1 MKIQEIHASAGAH
14 KRKKIVGRGS
24 GSGHGKTSCRGQK
37 GQGSRSG
44 AKKKPGF
51 EGGQMPL
58 IRRVPKRGF
67 TNPFKK
73 QIQVVNLQDLNIFSE
88 NEVVNCDLL
97 KSKNLIKNKKISV
110 KILGN
115 GDVKKPLTVQADAF
129 SKSAQEKISK
139 AGGKAEIIKSKNT
152 GIAKTKKAEVTKT

>member
-1 MKIQEIHASAGAH
+1 MKIQDVHAPAGAH

-37 GQGSRSG
+37 GQLSRSG
-44 AKKKPGF
+44 AKARPGF

-58 IRRVPKRGF
+58 IRRIPKRGF

-73 QIQVVNLQDLNIFSE
+73 EFQVVNLQDLNTFAE
-88 NEVVNCDLL
+88 NEVVTLELL
-97 KSKNLIKNKKISV
+97 KSKNLIKKRGLNV

-115 GDVKKPLTVQADAF
+115 GEIKKPLTVQANAF

-139 AGGKAEIIKSKNT
+139 AGGKAEIITSKNI
-152 GIAKTKKAEVTKT
+152 GIAKSKKVEVEKA